1 MNSTA
6 LRLLFAVT
14 VIATTAYVYL
24 TSASLPDPLAS
35 HFAFDGRA
43 NNRMSRG
50 AYQAMMTAMTLLIPL
65 IVVVLQIW
73 VPRVFTRFI
82 SIPRRDYWLSTP
94 ERRAHM
100 LDYLERHA
108 LITGLVPPLFFAGM
122 QRLVIDAN
130 ARVPPQLDNQ
140 WFLLMGGAFVIC
152 MICAGVVL
160 GLHFRRTA

>member
-1 MNSTA
+1 VNRTA
-6 LRLLFAVT
+6 LRLLFAATVVT
-14 VIATTAYVYL
+14 TTAYVYV

-35 HFAFDGRA
+35 HFAFDGHA
-43 NNRMSRG
+43 NNRMPRA
-50 AYQAMMTAMTLLIPL
+50 AYQAMMTGMTLLLPL
-65 IVVVLQIW
+65 IVVVLQIG
-73 VPRVFTRFI
+73 VSRIFTRLI
-82 SIPRRDYWLSTP
+82 SIPRRDYWPATP

-108 LITGLVPPLFFAGM
+108 LITGLVPPLFFAGI

-130 ARVPPQLDNQ
+130 TRVPPQLDNQ

-152 MICAGVVL
+152 MIFAGVAL

>member
-1 MNSTA
+1 MNRTA
-6 LRLLFAVT
+6 LRLLFAATVVT
-14 VIATTAYVYL
+14 TTAYVYV

-35 HFAFDGRA
+35 HFAFDGHA
-43 NNRMSRG
+43 NNRMPRA
-50 AYQAMMTAMTLLIPL
+50 AYQAMMTGMTLLLPL
-65 IVVVLQIW
+65 IVVVLQIG
-73 VPRVFTRFI
+73 VPRIFTRLI
-82 SIPRRDYWLSTP
+82 SIPRRDYWLATP

-108 LITGLVPPLFFAGM
+108 LITGLVPPLFFAGI

-130 ARVPPQLDNQ
+130 TRVPPQLDNQ

-152 MICAGVVL
+152 MIFAGVAL

>member
-1 MNSTA
+1 VNRSA

-14 VIATTAYVYL
+14 VMAATAYVYI

-35 HFAFDGRA
+35 HFAFDGHA
-43 NNRMSRG
+43 NNRTSRD
-50 AYQAMMTAMTLLIPL
+50 AYQALMTGMTLLIPL
-65 IVVVLQIW
+65 IVVVFQVWL
-73 VPRVFTRFI
+73 PRVFTRLI
-82 SIPRRDYWLSTP
+82 NIPRRDYWLATP

-122 QRLVIDAN
+122 QRLIIDAN

-152 MICAGVVL
+152 MIIAGITL
-160 GLHFRRTA
+160 GLHFRRTG

>member
-1 MNSTA
+1 VNRSA

-14 VIATTAYVYL
+14 VIATTGYVYL

-35 HFAFDGRA
+35 HFAFDGHA
-43 NNRMSRG
+43 NSRMSREN
-50 AYQAMMTAMTLLIPL
+50 YQAMMTAMTLLIPL
-65 IVVVLQIW
+65 IVFLMQVW

-82 SIPRRDYWLSTP
+82 SIPRRDYWLATP

-108 LITGLVPPLFFAGM
+108 LITGLVPPLFFAGV
-122 QRLVIDAN
+122 QWLVIDAN
-130 ARVPPQLDNQ
+130 TRVPPQLDNQ
-140 WFLLMGGAFVIC
+140 SFLLMGGAFVIC
-152 MICAGVVL
+152 TIVGGVTL

>member
-1 MNSTA
+1 
-6 LRLLFAVT
+6 
-14 VIATTAYVYL
+14 
-24 TSASLPDPLAS
+24 
-35 HFAFDGRA
+35 
-43 NNRMSRG
+43 
-50 AYQAMMTAMTLLIPL
+50 MTAMTLLIPL
-65 IVVVLQIW
+65 IVVVLQIG

-82 SIPRRDYWLSTP
+82 SIPRRDYWLATP

-108 LITGLVPPLFFAGM
+108 LITGLVPPLFFAGI

>member
-1 MNSTA
+1 VNHPA

-14 VIATTAYVYL
+14 VIASTAYVYL

-35 HFAFDGRA
+35 HFAFDGHA
-43 NNRMSRG
+43 NNRMSRENH
-50 AYQAMMTAMTLLIPL
+50 QAMMTAMTLLIPL
-65 IVVVLQIW
+65 IVIGLQVW
-73 VPRVFTRFI
+73 VPRIFTRFI
-82 SIPRRDYWLSTP
+82 NIPRRDYWLATP

-122 QRLVIDAN
+122 QRLIIDAN

-140 WFLLMGGAFVIC
+140 SFLLMGGAFVIC
-152 MICAGVVL
+152 MIVGGVTL
-160 GLHFRRTA
+160 GLHFRRAA